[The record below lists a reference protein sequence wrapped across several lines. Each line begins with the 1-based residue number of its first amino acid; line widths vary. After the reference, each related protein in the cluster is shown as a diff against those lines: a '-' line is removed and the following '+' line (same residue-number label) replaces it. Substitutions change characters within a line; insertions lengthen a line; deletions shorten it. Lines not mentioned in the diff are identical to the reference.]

1 MARGK
6 QVLKPLW
13 VYTEGRRNILPRGIF
28 DLGKDGFTMKISQF
42 TKHEID
48 EILADANFT
57 DLERDCF
64 LLKSKGKT
72 NIELSMALSIC
83 DSTVSTTM
91 KSVRAKITSVLE
103 EKASAK
109 SEKPSGNTL
118 NPIVQYLTDLL
129 NKVLEN
135 SPLVP
140 ESHTT
145 KEWAELPDRV
155 SIKDKWYVVTDY
167 RTDED
172 ISVPRFKYGDGTTLI
187 SKLPFVTAAITD
199 NDVLWWD
206 LKAQKI

>member
-1 MARGK
+1 
-6 QVLKPLW
+6 
-13 VYTEGRRNILPRGIF
+13 
-28 DLGKDGFTMKISQF
+28 MKISQF